1 MGVLYYGSEAAPI
14 HIDDRTLAHLK
25 VVIVTKLRRHE
36 GFAVSWRHPEGE
48 PVGRSTIWVH
58 PAVPL
63 RFEFDEPVAPELNRA
78 WLEELAVSANVL
90 GGVTLVEEHIAGASA

>member
-1 MGVLYYGSEAAPI
+1 VGVLYYGSEAAPI

-63 RFEFDEPVAPELNRA
+63 RFEFDEPVAPKLNRA
-78 WLEELAVSANVL
+78 WLEELAASANVL
-90 GGVTLVEEHIAGASA
+90 GGVTLVEEHVTGEHD